1 VCVYLQHKNIIHAP
15 GCCLCAQEKA
25 PLTFS
30 TDANIFLLLA
40 FSFLREEVRAQNGS
54 TEKRLSHILAAGKR
68 AHTGAERTIYCVDLP
83 CPPACINNIRAP
95 ECSLF
100 FSQSPKSLK
109 ACVRARI
116 GLLCAARTPH
126 TKKFWSLGCVS
137 INKQTLSPGALP
149 PAASAQRC
157 FPSRAGSESALMRAV
172 LYAGERKMLRGRD

>member
-54 TEKRLSHILAAGKR
+54 TEKKLSHILAAGKR

-109 ACVRARI
+109 ACVRARVSVYYVQR
-116 GLLCAARTPH
+116 AHRTP
-126 TKKFWSLGCVS
+126 KSFG
-137 INKQTLSPGALP
+137 LS
-149 PAASAQRC
+149 AA
-157 FPSRAGSESALMRAV
+157 FP
-172 LYAGERKMLRGRD
+172 

>member
-1 VCVYLQHKNIIHAP
+1 VCVYLQHKNIIHARC
-15 GCCLCAQEKA
+15 CCLCAQEKA

-100 FSQSPKSLK
+100 SLK
-109 ACVRARI
+109 AQNLLKPACARAYRFI
-116 GLLCAARTPH
+116 MCSAH
-126 TKKFWSLGCVS
+126 TAHQKVLVS
-137 INKQTLSPGALP
+137 
-149 PAASAQRC
+149 R
-157 FPSRAGSESALMRAV
+157 
-172 LYAGERKMLRGRD
+172 LRFHK